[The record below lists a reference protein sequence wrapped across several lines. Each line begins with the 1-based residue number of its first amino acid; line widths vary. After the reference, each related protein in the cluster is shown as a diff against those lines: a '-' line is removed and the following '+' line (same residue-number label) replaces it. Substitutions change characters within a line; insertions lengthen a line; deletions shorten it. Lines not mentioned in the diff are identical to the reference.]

1 MVSTERRLNKF
12 QSSLFFYKVR
22 KMPRVKQEREKKS
35 WKFTDRRQHSLK
47 VARKSKNIYI
57 ELGKAEY
64 IKKHGHPLRK
74 QDVK

>member
-1 MVSTERRLNKF
+1 
-12 QSSLFFYKVR
+12 
-22 KMPRVKQEREKKS
+22 MPRAKQDREKKS

-64 IKKHGHPLRK
+64 IKRHGHPLRK